1 MTQDELWL
9 RKYHEVMD
17 FMEANHRNPSK
28 HRLEEHQLLNWLKLN
43 RKLKNVGKLK
53 ESRVEMFEKLLEM
66 GERCRRVNQYE

>member
-43 RKLKNVGKLK
+43 RKLKNAGKMK

-66 GERCRRVNQYE
+66 GEIYRRINQWQ